1 MKKPDIAIVIY
12 KNRAFS
18 LVELLVVIAIIAI
31 LSALAMPAFN
41 AIKSAGGLTK
51 TGNDVAGI
59 LEQARAYAMAQNTYV
74 WVGFRQDED
83 TLVVA
88 VVASKTGV
96 SDPSADISRLGR
108 IARFENTRLFD
119 APPSATQPR
128 EAAAQL
134 VDASDSA
141 RDFTL
146 DSPAGLSFGPQVVQ
160 WNSQGEARISSSN
173 IDKLIEIGLQAS
185 VNGAVRNT
193 ANYAAVQ
200 VGGLSGAVSV
210 YRP

>member
-12 KNRAFS
+12 KNRGFS

-88 VVASKTGV
+88 VVASRTGV
-96 SDPSADISRLGR
+96 SSPSSNVSRLGK
-108 IARFENTRLFD
+108 ISRFENTRLVV
-119 APPSATQPR
+119 APPSDTQPR
-128 EAAAQL
+128 EAAVQL
-134 VDASDSA
+134 ADASDNTLK
-141 RDFTL
+141 FTL

-160 WNSQGEARISSSN
+160 WNSRGEARISSTQLS
-173 IDKLIEIGLQAS
+173 KFIEVGLQAS
-185 VNGAVRNT
+185 ANGAVRNT